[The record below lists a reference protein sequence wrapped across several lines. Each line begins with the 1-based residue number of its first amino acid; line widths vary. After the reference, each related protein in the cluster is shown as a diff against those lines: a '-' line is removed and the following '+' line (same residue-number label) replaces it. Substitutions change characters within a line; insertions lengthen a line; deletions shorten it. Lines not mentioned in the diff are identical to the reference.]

1 MKKIL
6 LSILLVLLV
15 STASSGFPPPASPS
29 LNSIVGLW
37 ASGSCTGF
45 LKSDG
50 TCTEGTVDETDPI
63 VGAITGL
70 VKANGAGTIGA
81 ASAGTDYIAPTSATG
96 ITLKLGDHAGANSF
110 SITGDDDS
118 TAFSVTSAGI
128 MGGISALIPPY
139 KEAAPTAY
147 QLEWDTNFLTSRAAL
162 CGHDNT
168 GVVCFS
174 GSATAPSADGQF
186 LVFDNDAKAFTP
198 YAMSGGATMTDGGV
212 VSLNLTTYASD
223 IGSATSEIGDVYMGD
238 GKIIKGQA
246 DQSCTL
252 TSSATGWSVNLP
264 FGLYSA
270 NDPDVAA
277 EGKISWD
284 ANGDVIRGYDGT
296 RQVAVARVQEEIHV
310 TVIKPQDMADAV
322 RDAFLVWSNESG
334 MSFVITGWKAW
345 SGTDDTTL
353 NIEET
358 DADGQNNATVD
369 AVEIAT
375 DGTGLF
381 YASDTTIT
389 GATIENGHL
398 LWLDFDDTDDPTYV
412 KLTIYGYY
420 NADVN

>member
-1 MKKIL
+1 MKKII

-15 STASSGFPPPASPS
+15 STTSNSFPPPASPS

-50 TCTEGTVDETDPI
+50 TCAEGTVDETDPI
-63 VGAITGL
+63 VGAVTGL

-81 ASAGTDYIAPTSATG
+81 ASAGTDYVAPTSAIG
-96 ITLKLGDHAGANSF
+96 ISLKLGDHAGTHSF
-110 SITGDDDS
+110 SILGDDDS
-118 TAFSVTSAGI
+118 VAFSIGSNGV
-128 MGGISALIPPY
+128 MGGISSFVPPY
-139 KEAAPTAY
+139 TNVAPTAY
-147 QLEWDTNFLTSRAAL
+147 QLKWDTDFLTSRAAL

-168 GVVCFS
+168 SVICFA
-174 GSATAPSADGQF
+174 GSLTAPSADGQF
-186 LVFDNDAKAFTP
+186 LIFDNDAKAYNP
-198 YAMSGGATMTDGGV
+198 HALSGNATMTDGGV
-212 VSLNLTTYASD
+212 VAVVG
-223 IGSATSEIGDVYMGD
+223 I
-238 GKIIKGQA
+238 QA
-246 DQSCTL
+246 
-252 TSSATGWSVNLP
+252 
-264 FGLYSA
+264 A
-270 NDPDVAA
+270 NDPDLTT
-277 EGKISWD
+277 EGQLGWD
-284 ANGDVIRGYDGT
+284 SNGDVIRGYDGT

-310 TVIKPQDMADAV
+310 TVVKPQDLADAV

-375 DGTGLF
+375 NGTGLF

-398 LWLDFDDTDDPTYV
+398 LWLDFDDTDNPTYV